1 LLGTSWLYVDGYF
14 YGSDLTMDR
23 GEIAAKQGLNIDNL
37 TLTTSG
43 PLSLEGP
50 SIEANI
56 DGSDLAEVNIEL
68 SGILDSR
75 AELVDTDILNTDQ
88 VNLTELIT
96 HNGQLTTVDDFY
108 IGFGDVTGEYAMTTP
123 TLTMNLDNL
132 DPSAKNVDAQ
142 LVTLDGEG
150 TYDFEIN
157 VDNNVITTNAEATV
171 DRYPVILKYIPR
183 SEDGLISDDV
193 LINDDDANHLGNF
206 GKNQFSVPYKKPQT
220 WKKPALEFKLIG
232 KGVDPKGSVPDVAE
246 EDAAEEKDEY
256 TIEVAMN

>member
-1 LLGTSWLYVDGYF
+1 
-14 YGSDLTMDR
+14 MDR
-23 GEIAAKQGLNIDNL
+23 GEIAAKKGLEITNL

-50 SIEANI
+50 SITANI
-56 DGSDLAEVNIEL
+56 NGSELEEVNIEL

-75 AELVDTDILNTDQ
+75 ADLVDTNILNTEQ
-88 VNLTELIT
+88 VNITQLIT

-183 SEDGLISDDV
+183 SEDGLVSEDV
-193 LINDDDANHLGNF
+193 FTNDDDANHMGNYA
-206 GKNQFSVPYKKPQT
+206 KDIFSKPIKKLPI
-220 WKKPALEFKLIG
+220 WAKPAFKSKLIG